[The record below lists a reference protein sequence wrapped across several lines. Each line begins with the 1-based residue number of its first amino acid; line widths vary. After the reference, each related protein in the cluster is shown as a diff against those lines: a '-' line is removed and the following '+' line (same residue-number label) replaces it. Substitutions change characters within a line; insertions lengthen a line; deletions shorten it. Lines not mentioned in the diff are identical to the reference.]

1 MANVFKIVLTSPEG
15 DIKEISVKEYV
26 KIKSSEWIFLST
38 SNQVEYIGFN
48 GEKLKTGRSIIELG
62 KIKRQYLT
70 NIGEKY

>member
-38 SNQVEYIGFN
+38 SSQVEYIGFN

-70 NIGEKY
+70 DIGEKY